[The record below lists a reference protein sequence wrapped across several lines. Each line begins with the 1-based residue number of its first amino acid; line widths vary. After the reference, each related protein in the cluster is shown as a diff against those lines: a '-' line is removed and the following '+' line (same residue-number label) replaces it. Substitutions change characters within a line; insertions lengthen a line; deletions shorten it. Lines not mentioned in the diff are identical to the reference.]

1 MRANELITLYDY
13 YCWAT
18 KKILAQAAQVTPEQ
32 WAGPPPIGTW
42 GLREPFARML
52 GTEQG
57 WRNAWGGR
65 RNPTPVSPPT
75 SRMPRRSPRAGRRT
89 KPRCAPTSAR

>member
-32 WAGPPPIGTW
+32 RAGPPPIGTW
-42 GLREPFARML
+42 GLQETLAHML
-52 GTEQG
+52 GTEHG
-57 WRNAWGGR
+57 WRNGWGGR
-65 RNPTPVSPPT
+65 RI
-75 SRMPRRSPRAGRRT
+75 PRRSAHRLPGCRVARRALAGD
-89 KPRCAPTSAR
+89 